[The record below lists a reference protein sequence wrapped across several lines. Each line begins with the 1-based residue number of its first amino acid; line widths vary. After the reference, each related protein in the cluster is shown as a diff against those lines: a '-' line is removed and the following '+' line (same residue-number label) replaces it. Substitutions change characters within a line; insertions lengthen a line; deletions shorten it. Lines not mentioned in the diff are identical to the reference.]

1 MKDIN
6 LLRKIAWK
14 FHQSTG
20 LDWDDLFQEA
30 YLAYRYA
37 MDHYDSDKKVK
48 LSVFIWI
55 HVTNQ
60 LKTYHQEELNFTY
73 PLRMAYSKERYANV
87 NLSAWVP
94 SEEKYYDH
102 HFELEELSEDAQRIA
117 DIVLSTAKKFLHLSF
132 PEVQK
137 RLENIL
143 LRQGWSK
150 ERVLIGIQDLK
161 RACS

>member
-1 MKDIN
+1 MEDIN
-6 LLRKIAWK
+6 LLRKIAWT

-37 MDHYDSDKKVK
+37 IDHYDTNKKVK

-60 LKTYHQEELNFTY
+60 LRTYHKDELNFTY
-73 PLRMAYSKERYANV
+73 PLRMAYSRERYANI
-87 NLSAWVP
+87 NLAAWVP

-102 HFELEELSEDAQRIA
+102 HFELEELSEDAQKIA
-117 DIVLSTAKKFLHLSF
+117 EIVLATAKKFLSLSY
-132 PEVQK
+132 PEVCE

-143 LRQGWSK
+143 TRRGWSK
-150 ERVLIGIQDLK
+150 ERVQEGIHNLK
-161 RACS
+161 LACS